1 MWLEEQQIPCS
12 EDLEPCSSS
21 LVMFLVW
28 NCHNFLFLP
37 VSSGSQIC
45 PIWMFLEIKKKQKI
59 RLQINLSILLYTF
72 FNSLED
78 NYEVLPKVLFIYSS
92 IIYLPQCL
100 SSVLRLEVFSKK
112 LFLCLYTRSKNCF
125 SCCLM
130 GWQSAAMLK
139 LQYSFVILSEMP

>member
-1 MWLEEQQIPCS
+1 MPMLRRSGTLFFLTSYALGLKLPQFSI
-12 EDLEPCSSS
+12 SSS
-21 LVMFLVW
+21 ILWFPNLSNLNVLR
-28 NCHNFLFLP
+28 NQKN
-37 VSSGSQIC
+37 
-45 PIWMFLEIKKKQKI
+45 QKI

-72 FNSLED
+72 FNSLQN
-78 NYEVLPKVLFIYSS
+78 NYEVLSKVLFIYLS

-130 GWQSAAMLK
+130 DWQSAAMLK